1 MPATAGASRRK
12 ARMTSSRHGPY
23 ASGDTHATM
32 AGTAGC
38 QRASGSQSLQSRS
51 QFRWGAATRPPEGGV
66 ASNRRSAHGGEYV
79 PGPCTHRPSH
89 HGSVGG
95 LKPVVQ
101 PGKPEDAVEG
111 QSRDWGEVV

>member
-1 MPATAGASRRK
+1 
-12 ARMTSSRHGPY
+12 MTSSRQGPY
-23 ASGDTHATM
+23 AWGDTHAKM
-32 AGTAGC
+32 PGTAG
-38 QRASGSQSLQSRS
+38 RDPAGGSKSLQSRS

-95 LKPVVQ
+95 LKPLGE
-101 PGKPEDAVEG
+101 PARDAGVEG
-111 QSRDWGEVV
+111 QSRDWGEVVTR

>member
-1 MPATAGASRRK
+1 
-12 ARMTSSRHGPY
+12 MTSSRHGPY

-38 QRASGSQSLQSRS
+38 ERATWSQSLQTRS

-95 LKPVVQ
+95 LKPLGE
-101 PGKPEDAVEG
+101 PFGDAGVEG
-111 QSRDWGEVV
+111 QSRDWGEVVTR